1 MVLRALLLLVVCAIF
16 CSCAHHS
23 DPWGDV
29 VYLGLPISALKS
41 EDDIFKKAQI
51 PTYEAG
57 QIIEGL
63 QKASEP
69 PQFIYSITRIDQKTI
84 EVQSLEQPRMK
95 FGSGEGFVF
104 HKTARGWVLN
114 PKADRIYWSRA

>member
-1 MVLRALLLLVVCAIF
+1 MVLRALLLFVVCTIF

-29 VYLGLPISALKS
+29 VYLGLPIATLKP
-41 EDDIFKKAQI
+41 DDYIFKKAQI
-51 PTYEAG
+51 LTHEAV

-63 QKASEP
+63 QKAPKP

-84 EVQSLEQPRMK
+84 EVQSLDQSRME

-104 HKTARGWVLN
+104 HKTARGWIFD
-114 PKADRIYWSRA
+114 PKAARIYWSRA